1 MKVTYEL
8 VGKMFKEADQMMKRI
23 FPNTYK
29 SPIFVKIRITNA
41 HYYWMQIGKLLLE
54 NNRWTLKI
62 SREFENYTDDE
73 RASKRMLESM
83 IHELIHT
90 LPDCMNHGYD
100 FLYAA
105 NLFMKR
111 YPEYEI
117 TVKSG
122 GGEGYVAPRKEI
134 HYKYIITCPKC
145 GKTYKYQRK
154 TDAVRYPFLYHCT
167 CGCNSLEVAEVK

>member
-8 VGKMFKEADQMMKRI
+8 IEMMFNRADEYMKNV

-29 SPIFVKIRITNA
+29 RPNFIKVRITNA
-41 HYYWMQIGKLLLE
+41 HCYWMQISKLLLE
-54 NNRWTLKI
+54 NNQWTLKV
-62 SREFENYTDDE
+62 SREYENYTNDNM
-73 RASKRMLESM
+73 AYKRMIESM

-90 LPDCMNHGYD
+90 LPNCMNHGYD

-105 NLFMKR
+105 RIFMRK
-111 YPEYEI
+111 YPEYNI
-117 TVKSG
+117 TIKSD
-122 GGEGYVAPRKEI
+122 GGEGYIQPKKEV

-154 TDAVRYPFLYHCT
+154 TDAVKYPFLYHCT
-167 CGCNSLEVAEVK
+167 CGCNSLEVAEIK